1 MNLGWELLFRMLQV
15 LQFLILVRVVMSW
28 LVSPSTSNPLVEGVR
43 RVTDVIL
50 VPLQR
55 IIPPMGGLDLS
66 PMAAIFLLWFLQ
78 NLIAQQLY
86 SYY

>member
-15 LQFLILVRVVMSW
+15 LQILILVRVVMSW
-28 LVSPSTSNPLVEGVR
+28 VVSPSTSNPLVDGVR

-50 VPLQR
+50 LPLQR
-55 IIPPMGGLDLS
+55 VIPPMGGLDLS
-66 PMAAIFLLWFLQ
+66 PMAALFLLWFVQ
-78 NLIAQQLY
+78 NLIATNLL

>member
-28 LVSPSTSNPLVEGVR
+28 VVSPSTSNPLVDGVR

-50 VPLQR
+50 LPLQR

-78 NLIAQQLY
+78 NLVAQQLY

>member
-1 MNLGWELLFRMLQV
+1 MNLGWEILLRMLQV
-15 LQFLILVRVVMSW
+15 LQVLILVRVVMSW
-28 LVSPSTSNPLVEGVR
+28 VVSPTSGNPLVEGVR

-66 PMAAIFLLWFLQ
+66 PMAALFLIWFLQ
-78 NLIAQQLY
+78 NLIATNML